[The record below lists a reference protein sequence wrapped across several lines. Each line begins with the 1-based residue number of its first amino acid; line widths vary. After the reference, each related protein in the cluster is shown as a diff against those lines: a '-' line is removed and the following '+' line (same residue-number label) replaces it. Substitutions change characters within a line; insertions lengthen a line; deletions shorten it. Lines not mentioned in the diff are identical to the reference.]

1 MENEKITSI
10 RDWVEPAHP
19 AVHVFQNIL
28 KMLCSRIREK
38 YQDIIDKTFDQV
50 SRQIGFVVAT
60 TLPVLV
66 TISAKGKIKSL
77 SLGAEHLKDT
87 VFEKEFSSVFKSISS
102 GDKFPI
108 EQTGKYRLYFLWF
121 EALKLKMR
129 ADWIEPAHHKFPL
142 RCKRWELVRPPSIDW
157 IEPAHPPLQWGKRC
171 VEWEFG
177 YPHWLDWV
185 EPAHVPPDVIDP
197 RDKIDPHPDPW
208 QDKVVIAVIDEVYPE
223 LRLIERL
230 AKLNEIARRRVRPEV
245 IEPAHFRGLSRV
257 LPQEALAEI
266 EAIVRR
272 YK

>member
-1 MENEKITSI
+1 MEKGKITNF

-28 KMLCSRIREK
+28 KILYTRIRDK
-38 YQDIIDKTFDQV
+38 YQDIIDNSFDQA

-66 TISAKGKIKSL
+66 TVSAMGKIKRL
-77 SLGAEHLKDT
+77 SFGAEYLKET

-102 GDKFPI
+102 GDEFPI
-108 EQTGKYRLYFLWF
+108 KQAGEYRLYFLWF
-121 EALKLKMR
+121 KALKLKMR
-129 ADWIEPAHHKFPL
+129 ADWIEPAHHKLPL
-142 RCKRWELVRPPSIDW
+142 RCNRWELARSPSIDW

-185 EPAHVPPDVIDP
+185 EPAHVMPDVIDP
-197 RDKIDPHPDPW
+197 RDKIEPSLEPW
-208 QDKVVIAVIDEVYPE
+208 REKVVIAVIDEVYPE

-230 AKLNEIARRRVRPEV
+230 SKLNEIERRRVRPEV
-245 IEPAHFRGLSRV
+245 IEPAHFKDTGRV
-257 LPQEALAEI
+257 LPQKALAEI
-266 EAIVRR
+266 EAIVRL
-272 YK
+272 YQ